1 MLSKPLNNETTQV
14 TSLKNEKINENQ
26 QIETVNDVAF
36 YFPVG
41 NL

>member
-14 TSLKNEKINENQ
+14 TSLKYEKINENQ

-36 YFPVG
+36 YFAVG